1 MLAGRPHVVLAHDW
15 LAGLRGGEHVL
26 DAIAVAL
33 RHAGADVST
42 LLTMFDDG
50 RPLTPAIDALPR
62 VVSPLGRLGGF
73 SRRARRHLLPL
84 YPWAV
89 SRLSSSLR
97 SIHASRPVDLVVSTS
112 SAAIKGLRTPEGVP
126 HLCYVHSPPRYLWS
140 QGEAYGR
147 SSVLTRLGLA
157 ASGPWLRR
165 WDAATASR
173 PTTLLANSAHTAA
186 LIRKVWHRESQVLH
200 PPVRTDFFG
209 ATPPVARDGSWLV
222 VSALEPYKRVD
233 LAIEA
238 SQLAGVRLVIV
249 GDGSLAST
257 LRSEAPATVEFKGR
271 VDDATLRDLYARAS
285 VLIHPQIEDFGI
297 VAVEAQAAGLP
308 VVALASGGA
317 VETVVDGVTGAFF
330 REQAAAA
337 IVEAARRVQPQC
349 DPACREWARRFSH
362 DRFETAFLAAAA
374 QTLGRHDR

>member
-1 MLAGRPHVVLAHDW
+1 MLAHDW
-15 LAGLRGGEHVL
+15 LVGLRGGEHVL

-33 RHAGADVST
+33 GHAGADVST

-62 VVSPLGRLGGF
+62 VVSPLGRLGGL
-73 SRRARRHLLPL
+73 SRRARRQLLPL

-89 SRLSSSLR
+89 SRLSSSLA
-97 SIHASRPVDLVVSTS
+97 SIHARRPVNLVVSTS
-112 SAAIKGLRTPEGVP
+112 SAAIKGLRSPQGVP

-165 WDAATASR
+165 WDAASASR
-173 PTTLLANSAHTAA
+173 PTTLLANSSHTAA
-186 LIRKVWHRESQVLH
+186 LIRRVWHRESEVLH

-209 ATPPVARDGSWLV
+209 EAPTVARDGSWLV

-233 LAIEA
+233 LAMEA
-238 SQLAGVRLVIV
+238 ARLAGTKLVIV
-249 GDGSLAST
+249 GDGSLASS
-257 LRSEAPATVEFKGR
+257 LRDEATANVEFKGR

-285 VLIHPQIEDFGI
+285 VLIHPQVEDFGI

-317 VETVVDGVTGAFF
+317 VETVVDGVTGACF
-330 REQAAAA
+330 REQEAAA
-337 IVEAARRVQPQC
+337 IVEAVRRVPPRC
-349 DPACREWARRFSH
+349 DRACREWADRFSQE
-362 DRFETAFLAAAA
+362 RFESAFLAAAA
-374 QTLGRHDR
+374 HALGRHDR